1 MYTFF
6 LFVSYVSTV
15 TANSMMVVILCV
27 FVTVFLA
34 FARVQDYKYVM
45 TVQETHRLHMSIF
58 AGRPEITLEV

>member
-45 TVQETHRLHMSIF
+45 TVQETHRLHKSIL